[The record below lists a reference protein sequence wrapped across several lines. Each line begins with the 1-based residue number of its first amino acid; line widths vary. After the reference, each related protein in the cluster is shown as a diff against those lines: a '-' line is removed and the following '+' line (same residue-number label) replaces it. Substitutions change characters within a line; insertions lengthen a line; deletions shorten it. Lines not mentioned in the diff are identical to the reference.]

1 MSDRNPYT
9 ELGVAEDASF
19 EQIQDAKNRLMREHK
34 DDGAVLE
41 SVEAAYDAIIM
52 ERLKQRQE
60 GKIKVPERIRF
71 PHRGAQEAPQ
81 SPKPSPAGASP
92 SWFQRLL
99 DAPSRDDILIPAA
112 IYILLSAVTLFYEP
126 RQGSILPLLVALG
139 FGACVYLLNRKEK
152 RFGRALAIS
161 LAGLIAGIGIGTGLV
176 QTELTAGLE
185 ADRFAALTA
194 FFTFWLTGS
203 FLR

>member
-1 MSDRNPYT
+1 MSDRNPYA

-34 DDGAVLE
+34 DDSAVLE

-71 PHRGAQEAPQ
+71 PHRGAQEPAQ
-81 SPKPSPAGASP
+81 SKPSSASAPP
-92 SWFQRLL
+92 SWFQRSL
-99 DAPSRDDILIPAA
+99 DTPSRDDILIPAA
-112 IYILLSAVTLFYEP
+112 IYILLSAVALFYKP
-126 RQGSILPLLVALG
+126 SQGSVLPLLVALG
-139 FGACVYLLNRKEK
+139 FGACLYWLNRKEQ

-161 LAGLIAGIGIGTGLV
+161 LVSLIAGIGIGTGLA
-176 QTELTAGLE
+176 QTDLTAGL
-185 ADRFAALTA
+185 ATDRFAALVA